1 MVNDLAAG
9 RHVVGEQAWR
19 DGFFL
24 VEDLVGAGDCARYAA
39 RLGDYAS
46 GRLAAPDGI
55 RLQREPALDRSG
67 EVRPDGGDIR
77 KVDGLFHDDLLHGLI
92 TSDQVLR
99 FVRALVGEPP
109 RLFRATALMKP
120 AAVGSEKGQH
130 QDSPYWPIEP
140 MSLWSCWIP
149 FDDATTDNGC
159 LTVVPGS
166 HRRGALP
173 HVQTQDDFVVPA
185 EHYDPAALVPVPM
198 RRGSALFFHSLLLHG
213 SAANT
218 SGDPRRAV
226 TMSYMGPGHRYT
238 GAPPVPDYPTFQ
250 A

>member
-1 MVNDLAAG
+1 MVSDLAAG
-9 RHVVGEQAWR
+9 QVVGEQAGR

-39 RLGDYAS
+39 RLSEYAS
-46 GRLAAPDGI
+46 GRLAPPDGI
-55 RLQREPALDRSG
+55 KLQREPALDRSG

-92 TSDQVLR
+92 TSAKVQH

-120 AAVGSEKGQH
+120 ASVGSAKGQH

-140 MSLWSCWIP
+140 MSLWSCWVP
-149 FDDATTDNGC
+149 FDDATLDNGC

-173 HVQTQDDFVVPA
+173 HVQTEDNFVVPA
-185 EHYDPAALVPVPM
+185 EHYDETALVPVPM

-218 SGDPRRAV
+218 SGAPRRAV
-226 TMSYMGPGHRYT
+226 TMSYLGPGHRYT
-238 GAPPVPDYPTFQ
+238 GKPPAPEYPTVG

>member
-1 MVNDLAAG
+1 MVSDVAAG
-9 RHVVGEQAWR
+9 RQVSEQAGR

-24 VEDLVGAGDCARYAA
+24 VEGLVGADDCARYAA
-39 RLGDYAS
+39 RLSEYAG

-77 KVDGLFHDDLLHGLI
+77 KVDGLFHDELLHGLI
-92 TSDQVLR
+92 TSEKVLR
-99 FVRALVGEPP
+99 FVRSLVGGPP

-149 FDDATTDNGC
+149 FDDATMDNGC
-159 LTVVPGS
+159 LTVIPGS
-166 HRRGALP
+166 HRHGALP
-173 HVQTQDDFVVPA
+173 HVQTRDDFVVPA
-185 EHYDPAALVPVPM
+185 EHYDPSALVPVPM

-218 SGDPRRAV
+218 SGNPRRAV
-226 TMSYMGPGHRYT
+226 TMSYLGPGHRYT
-238 GAPPVPDYPTFQ
+238 GTPPAPEYPVVD